1 MWDVGNSVNQRGCP
15 TFAAWFARNVAAKVG
30 EQETA
35 TLILPKGIESM
46 SNATA
51 RVRPEPDPVLADIA
65 DYVTSYEIESA
76 LAYQTARNC
85 LIDTL
90 GCGLEALSYPACTKL
105 LGPVVPG
112 AVLSNGARVPGT
124 QFQLDPV
131 QAAFNIGA
139 MIRWL
144 DFNDTWLAAEWGHP
158 SDNLGGILATAD
170 WLSRGAAAAGR
181 KPLTMRHVL
190 TAMIKAHEI
199 QGCIA
204 LENSFN
210 QVGLDHVVLVKV
222 ASTAV
227 VAQMLGLTRDEI
239 INAVSLAWVDGQSL
253 RTYRHAPNTG
263 SRKSWA
269 AGDAT
274 SRAVRLAL
282 MAKTGEM
289 GYPSVLTAK
298 RWGFYDV
305 LFQGRTFKFQRPY
318 GSYVME
324 NVLFKI
330 SYPAEFHS
338 QTAVEAA
345 MTLHHQLAA
354 LGRTP
359 DDIAQI
365 SIRTHEAC
373 MRIIDKQGPLA
384 NPADRDHCIQYMV
397 AVPLLF
403 GRLTAADYE
412 DDVAADPRIG
422 RLREKIVCVEDP
434 AFTRDY
440 HDPEKRS
447 IANALAV
454 RLKDGK
460 ELDEVVVEYPIGHKR
475 RRTEGIPLLVEKFK
489 TNLARRF
496 PAKQQAAILQ
506 VSLDQAL
513 LEAMPVHEY
522 TDLYVI

>member
-1 MWDVGNSVNQRGCP
+1 
-15 TFAAWFARNVAAKVG
+15 
-30 EQETA
+30 
-35 TLILPKGIESM
+35 M
-46 SNATA
+46 SAPISN
-51 RVRPEPDPVLADIA
+51 VRPKPDQVLVDIV
-65 DYVTSYEIESA
+65 DYVTKFRIKSD
-76 LAYQTARNC
+76 LAYETARNC

-90 GCGLEALSYPACTKL
+90 GCGFEALSYPACTKL
-105 LGPVVPG
+105 LGPI
-112 AVLSNGARVPGT
+112 VPGT
-124 QFQLDPV
+124 VVPHGAKVPGTPHQLDPV
-131 QAAFNIGA
+131 AAAFNLGA

-170 WLSRGAAAAGR
+170 WLSRNAVAAGG
-181 KPLTMRHVL
+181 KPLVMRDVL

-210 QVGLDHVVLVKV
+210 KVGLDHVVLVKV

-227 VAQMLGLTRDEI
+227 VAQMMGLSRDEI
-239 INAVSLAWVDGQSL
+239 VNAVSLAWVDGQSL

-282 MAKTGEM
+282 IAKTGEM

-298 RWGFYDV
+298 TWGFYDV
-305 LFQGRTFKFQRPY
+305 LFKGKPFAFQRPY

-330 SYPAEFHS
+330 SFPAEFHS

-345 MTLHHQLAA
+345 MTLHGELAK
-354 LGRTP
+354 LGRSV
-359 DDIAQI
+359 DDVKKIT
-365 SIRTHEAC
+365 IRTHEAC
-373 MRIIDKQGPLA
+373 IRIIDKKGPLD

-397 AVPLLF
+397 AVPLIF

-412 DDVAADPRIG
+412 DAVAKDPRIDA
-422 RLREKIVCVEDP
+422 LREKIVCVEDP
-434 AFTRDY
+434 RFTKDY
-440 HDPEKRS
+440 HDPDKRS
-447 IANALAV
+447 IANALTV
-454 RLKDGK
+454 EFRDGK
-460 ELDEVVVEYPIGHKR
+460 KLKEVVVEYPIGHKR
-475 RRTEGIPLLVEKFK
+475 RRKDGIPLLVDKFK
-489 TNLARRF
+489 VNLARVF
-496 PAKQQAAILQ
+496 PAKQIAAILD
-506 VSLDQAL
+506 VSLDQKK

-522 TDLYVI
+522 VDLMVRP

>member
-1 MWDVGNSVNQRGCP
+1 
-15 TFAAWFARNVAAKVG
+15 
-30 EQETA
+30 
-35 TLILPKGIESM
+35 M
-46 SNATA
+46 SAPISN
-51 RVRPEPDPVLADIA
+51 VRPDPDTVLVDIV
-65 DYVTSYEIESA
+65 DYVLHYKLESDPA
-76 LAYQTARNC
+76 LETARNC

-105 LGPVVPG
+105 MGPI
-112 AVLSNGARVPGT
+112 VPGT
-124 QFQLDPV
+124 IVPNGAKVPGTSFQLDPV

-170 WLSRGAAAAGR
+170 WLSRTAIANGK
-181 KPLTMRHVL
+181 KPLAMKDVL
-190 TAMIKAHEI
+190 IAMIKAHEI

-210 QVGLDHVVLVKV
+210 KVGLDHVLLVKL

-227 VAQMLGLTRDEI
+227 VGQLLGLSRDEL
-239 INAVSLAWVDGQSL
+239 INAVSQAFVDGHAL

-282 MAKTGEM
+282 IAKTGEM

-298 RWGFYDV
+298 TWGFYDV
-305 LFQGRTFKFQRPY
+305 LFKGQPFKFQRPY

-330 SYPAEFHS
+330 SFPAEFHA
-338 QTAVEAA
+338 QTAAEAA
-345 MTLHHQLAA
+345 MTLHEQLRAS
-354 LGRTP
+354 GKRVE
-359 DDIAQI
+359 DIAKI
-365 SIRTHEAC
+365 TIRTHEAAI
-373 MRIIDKQGPLA
+373 RIIDKKGPLN
-384 NPADRDHCIQYMV
+384 NPADRDHCIQYMI
-397 AVPLLF
+397 AVPLIF

-412 DDVAADPRIG
+412 DEVARDPRIDA
-422 RLREKIVCVEDP
+422 LRDKMACVEDP
-434 AFTRDY
+434 QFTKDY
-440 HDPEKRS
+440 HDPDKRS
-447 IANALAV
+447 IANALTIEFA
-454 RLKDGK
+454 DGSTF
-460 ELDEVVVEYPIGHKR
+460 DEVVVEYPLGHKR
-475 RRTEGIPLLVEKFK
+475 RRAEGIPLLVEKFR

-496 PAKQQAAILQ
+496 PAKQQQAILD
-506 VSLDQAL
+506 VSLDQAK
-513 LEAMPVHEY
+513 LEAMPVNEY
-522 TDLYVI
+522 VDLYVM

>member
-1 MWDVGNSVNQRGCP
+1 
-15 TFAAWFARNVAAKVG
+15 
-30 EQETA
+30 
-35 TLILPKGIESM
+35 M
-46 SNATA
+46 SAPISN
-51 RVRPEPDPVLADIA
+51 VRPAPDPVLADIV
-65 DYVTSYEIESA
+65 DYVLDYRVDSTLA
-76 LAYQTARNC
+76 LATARNC

-105 LGPVVPG
+105 MGPI
-112 AVLSNGARVPGT
+112 VPGT
-124 QFQLDPV
+124 IVPNGAKVPGTPFQLDPV

-170 WLSRGAAAAGR
+170 WLSRNAIASG
-181 KPLTMRHVL
+181 KQPMPMKDVL
-190 TAMIKAHEI
+190 IAMIKAHEI

-210 QVGLDHVVLVKV
+210 KVGLDHVLLVKL

-227 VAQMLGLTRDEI
+227 VGQMIGLTRDEL
-239 INAVSLAWVDGQSL
+239 INAVSLAMVDGQAL

-282 MAKTGEM
+282 IAKTGEM
-289 GYPSVLTAK
+289 GYPSVLSAK
-298 RWGFYDV
+298 TWGFYDV
-305 LFQGRTFKFQRPY
+305 LFKGKPFEFQRPY

-330 SYPAEFHS
+330 SFPAEFHA

-345 MTLHHQLAA
+345 MSLHDA
-354 LGRTP
+354 LKKAGKSVDAIRKIT
-359 DDIAQI
+359 
-365 SIRTHEAC
+365 IRTHEAAI
-373 MRIIDKQGPLA
+373 RIIDKSGPLS
-384 NPADRDHCIQYMV
+384 NPADRDHCIQYMI
-397 AVPLLF
+397 AVPLIH

-412 DDVAADPRIG
+412 DGIARDPRIDA
-422 RLREKIVCVEDP
+422 LRAKMTCVED
-434 AFTRDY
+434 AQYTKDY
-440 HDPEKRS
+440 HDPDKRS
-447 IANALAV
+447 IANALSV
-454 RLKDGK
+454 EFDDGST
-460 ELDEVVVEYPIGHKR
+460 LDEVAVEYPIGHKR
-475 RRTEGIPLLVEKFK
+475 RRDDGIPLLVEKFR

-496 PAKQQAAILQ
+496 PQKQQQAILA
-506 VSLDQAL
+506 VSLDQAK
-513 LEAMPVHEY
+513 LEAMPVNEY
-522 TDLYVI
+522 VDLYVI